1 MCVSLVLFVVYI
13 GDLKYMSLC
22 VCVCV
27 FLSRPGPAECLFE
40 QPYYEKMKKALRPG
54 GIICTQGLTCV
65 C

>member
-1 MCVSLVLFVVYI
+1 MCVSLVWFVVYI
-13 GDLKYMSLC
+13 GDLRS
-22 VCVCV
+22 
-27 FLSRPGPAECLFE
+27 FFSRPGPAECLFE